1 MVEQSHMSAL
11 ENSPALQGFYGWT
24 DTLKG
29 VYYGPGSVVTAL
41 PKLLNTLGVKKALV
55 VTGKSL
61 QSKVFN
67 PSYQPADATGLVD
80 HDFRRP
86 I

>member
-1 MVEQSHMSAL
+1 MSSKSSSL
-11 ENSPALQGFYGWT
+11 HGFYGWT

-29 VYYGPGSVVTAL
+29 VYYGPGSLKTSL
-41 PKLLNTLGVKKALV
+41 PKLLDTLGAKKALV

-61 QSKVFN
+61 YDKV
-67 PSYQPADATGLVD
+67 
-80 HDFRRP
+80 

>member
-1 MVEQSHMSAL
+1 MSAL
-11 ENSPALQGFYGWT
+11 DNTPALQGFYGWT

-61 QSKVFN
+61 MNKVSN
-67 PSYQPADATGLVD
+67 LSYQPTDATSLVD
-80 HDFRRP
+80 HSFPRP
-86 I
+86 M